1 MRVVIKIMAG
11 IHNRLYIFGSHTQST
26 VLYKKISFF
35 IKLCTEP
42 ERVQNVNF
50 KKKKKKILI
59 VTMFSLLG
67 VGGIK
72 IGAEK

>member
-1 MRVVIKIMAG
+1 MAG
-11 IHNRLYIFGSHTQST
+11 IHNRLYISGSHTQST
-26 VLYKKISFF
+26 VLYKKVSFF
-35 IKLCTEP
+35 IMLCTEP

>member
-11 IHNRLYIFGSHTQST
+11 IHNRLHIFGSHTQST
-26 VLYKKISFF
+26 VLYKKVSFF
-35 IKLCTEP
+35 IMLCTEP

>member
-1 MRVVIKIMAG
+1 MAG

-26 VLYKKISFF
+26 VLYKKVSFF
-35 IKLCTEP
+35 IMLCTEP

-50 KKKKKKILI
+50 KKKKKKKILI